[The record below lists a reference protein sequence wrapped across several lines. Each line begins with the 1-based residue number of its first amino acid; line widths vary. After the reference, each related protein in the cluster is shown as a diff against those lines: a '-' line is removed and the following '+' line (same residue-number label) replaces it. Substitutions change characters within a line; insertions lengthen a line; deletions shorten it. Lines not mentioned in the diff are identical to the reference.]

1 MPTDRSSVAL
11 VVIAATLA
19 GLIAVAYPA
28 VIPALTVA
36 VAVAGLVMLFL
47 KL

>member
-1 MPTDRSSVAL
+1 MPTDRSNVAL
-11 VVIAATLA
+11 VVIAAALA
-19 GLIAVAYPA
+19 GLIAVVYPA

-36 VAVAGLVMLFL
+36 VAVAGLAMLFL